1 MRHIRLRG
9 LDRPPFCK
17 LHAGFAESI
26 TWLEKGLLRIGHPF
40 RPPGTSRVKMP
51 FVLVY
56 SPPIDGKCLHALS
69 ILVSPHICCRPDQC
83 PYAVREG
90 SFHPQRNIITHATR
104 SSSTESR
111 TFVFTAHLAGFGV
124 ISKSK
129 QKGQPMTA
137 LTASSAETEAL
148 THADPAECA
157 TTALTQLNGHAQRCT
172 NPFCRAPV
180 NIKSTRGKHG
190 RYCSDHCRMD
200 GYALKR
206 AKALLLRKVAIIR
219 FHELMDELGKATTYG
234 AQSTENRQEST
245 HDADEGVRSGQ

>member
-1 MRHIRLRG
+1 MAPIRKGKIHPVYTLRAQLIGPTPGKPQAARSQARQQAGNHFRPAQRRYRAAGKRHPPMRHIRLRG

-111 TFVFTAHLAGFGV
+111 TFVFTAHLAVMVQRLRRFGV
-124 ISKSK
+124 IT
-129 QKGQPMTA
+129 QEQ
-137 LTASSAETEAL
+137 AER
-148 THADPAECA
+148 PAPNDRV
-157 TTALTQLNGHAQRCT
+157 NG
-172 NPFCRAPV
+172 
-180 NIKSTRGKHG
+180 
-190 RYCSDHCRMD
+190 
-200 GYALKR
+200 
-206 AKALLLRKVAIIR
+206 
-219 FHELMDELGKATTYG
+219 
-234 AQSTENRQEST
+234 
-245 HDADEGVRSGQ
+245 